1 MKTMIRKYWQW
12 ALSLLFAASVTVFW
26 AVPYACALSFQEQY
40 QLFLFDSD
48 YLWQRLSVPGGLSDY
63 IAEFLT
69 QFNYV
74 NVAGAC
80 ILGVLFL
87 LLQRLT
93 WHVTK
98 QLRPEADGQW
108 YVLSFLPAIVLWA
121 YMGDEHVMLS
131 FAVSLLAALVFMW
144 WYAALNADRI
154 SERLIFL
161 LAVLPAFYW
170 LFGASVWCVVLFAFV
185 TDVACRRKRAWLP
198 AAAVVWMIAAAELSA
213 LFLPYPLYRLFGGLD
228 YYRYP
233 AFVPVMQWVVMLFFA
248 VIPVLTSRLPQ
259 TRHRTAVVSSEIIV
273 MAVVAVAGVK
283 AGFKTV
289 DYDMIEY
296 DYLVRT
302 HQWDRVLEKAQKQ
315 QPSTPLEVACVNL
328 SLGMRGE
335 LLDHMF
341 EYYQNGGEGLFPT
354 FNRDPLSPLPTS
366 ELFYELGMINDA
378 ERYAF
383 EAQEAIPN
391 FRKSGRL
398 MKRIVQCEMIN
409 GNYGVARKYLDVLA
423 QSLFY
428 GAWAQQQLDLIAGGD
443 KAVATDSEYAQKRK
457 LRIKHTDFLFSDRE
471 MDQMLGMLF
480 VDGKKYDNRMA
491 YEYLIAYEL
500 LQRDLPRFM
509 EYYPLGRYVSYDHIP
524 YAVQQMLTGNWLQ
537 KHGTLRGMPFSV
549 DQQNAWS
556 TAQFLSTYS
565 RNHND
570 PSLSVPP
577 LSYNV
582 WHYMLLQGGTAKKA
596 GKAPAGIY

>member
-1 MKTMIRKYWQW
+1 MKTIIRKYWKW
-12 ALSLLFAASVTVFW
+12 ALSLLFTVAVAVFW

-40 QLFLFDSD
+40 QLFLFSSD
-48 YLWQRLSVPGGLSDY
+48 YLWQRLSVPGGLSAY

-74 NVAGAC
+74 YVAGAC

-93 WHVTK
+93 WRVTEQCGLK
-98 QLRPEADGQW
+98 AGGQW
-108 YVLSFLPAIVLWA
+108 YVLSFLPATLLWV

-131 FAVSLLAALVFMW
+131 FAVSLLAALAFMV
-144 WYAALNADRI
+144 WYAALDAN
-154 SERLIFL
+154 RLPGRLLFL
-161 LAVLPAFYW
+161 LLALPAFYW
-170 LFGASVWCVVLFAFV
+170 LFGASVWCVVLFAVIF
-185 TDVACRRKRAWLP
+185 DASARRKRAWLP
-198 AAAVVWMIAAAELSA
+198 AVAVVWVTAVVELSA
-213 LFLPYPLYRLFGGLD
+213 LILPYPLYRLFGGLD

-233 AFVPVMQWVVMLFFA
+233 AFVPVAQWVVMLFFA
-248 VIPVLTSRLPQ
+248 VVPVVASRLPQ
-259 TRHRTAVVSSEIIV
+259 TSHKAAVAVSEAVVI
-273 MAVVAVAGVK
+273 ALVAVAGVR
-283 AGFKTV
+283 ASFKTV
-289 DYDMIEY
+289 DYDIIDY

-335 LLDHMF
+335 LLDRMF
-341 EYYQNGGEGLFPT
+341 EYYQNGSEGLFPT

-443 KAVATDSEYAQKRK
+443 RAVAADSEYAQKRR

-491 YEYLIAYEL
+491 YEYLIACEL
-500 LQRDLPRFM
+500 LQRDMQRFM

-524 YAVQQMLTGNWLQ
+524 YSVQQMLTGRWLQ
-537 KHGTLRGMPFSV
+537 KHGSLRGMPYSV
-549 DQQNAWS
+549 DQQNAES
-556 TAQFLSTYS
+556 TARFLAIYS
-565 RNHND
+565 QNHSD

-577 LSYNV
+577 LRYNV
-582 WHYMLLQGGTAKKA
+582 WYYMLLQSGTAKKTN
-596 GKAPAGIY
+596 KAAAGIY